1 MNKFSIGSRLTFLV
15 VVLLALLALSV
26 GNSLLRLSN
35 SNAVL
40 QTLYFD
46 RVIPMQQLS
55 DVADGYA
62 VGIVD
67 TAQKVRDGAIKAD
80 AAVVQLGSSQNSIKA
95 QWKDFTG
102 TLLTDEEK
110 ALIAK
115 ADPLRRRADAAGEKL
130 SSLLRAGDIEG
141 VNKFASVE
149 MFPAID
155 PVAAVLRDLRMVQI
169 RVAEAEYKES
179 QTAFGSMLWTSLG
192 FFVVALLAAIWFSYR
207 TVRSITGPLRQ
218 AVSFAEH
225 VADGD
230 LRQQVQIEGRD
241 ETAQLMGAL
250 SKMNAGLHNIVGQVR
265 ESAESIASGSS
276 EIARGSLDLSQRT
289 EEQASSLEETA
300 SSMEQLTSTV
310 KQNSM
315 TSAEANKLA
324 ATASSVAAKG
334 GEVVAQVVTTM
345 SQITDQSRQI
355 GDIVGVID
363 GIAFQTNIL
372 ALNAAVEAA
381 RAGEQGRGFA
391 VVAGEVRTLAQ
402 RSAQAAKEIKQ
413 LISRSVERVEAGAS
427 QVEEAGRTMSDIVS
441 QVRHVSQ
448 LLSEISLASTEQSQ
462 GIDQIS
468 DAVMQMDQVTQQ
480 NAALVEE
487 SASAADSLQQQ
498 AAALSKTVALFK
510 L

>member
-1 MNKFSIGSRLTFLV
+1 MNRFLIGTRLSILV
-15 VVLLALLALSV
+15 GVMLALLALSV
-26 GNSLLRLSN
+26 GNSLLRLGQANDKLKSMYN
-35 SNAVL
+35 
-40 QTLYFD
+40 D
-46 RVIPMQQLS
+46 RVVCLQQIAA
-55 DVADGYA
+55 VANGYA

-67 TAQKVRDGAIKAD
+67 AAHKLADGSLKPDEAVALVQKNQAVIK
-80 AAVVQLGSSQNSIKA
+80 K
-95 QWKDFTG
+95 QWSDYTG
-102 TLLTDEEK
+102 TYLTDEEK
-110 ALIAK
+110 GLIAK
-115 ADPLRRRADAAGEKL
+115 AEPLMRTADGAGETL
-130 SSLLRAGDIEG
+130 IGLARANDLDG
-141 VNKFASVE
+141 VRKFAATQMYPIV
-149 MFPAID
+149 D
-155 PVAAVLRDLRMVQI
+155 PVAGVLHELSDLQG
-169 RVAEAEYKES
+169 RVSLSEYES
-179 QTAFGSMLWTSLG
+179 SQAAFSSVLWTNLII
-192 FFVVALLAAIWFSYR
+192 FAVVFVLAAWFALLI
-207 TVRSITGPLRQ
+207 VRSITAPLKQ
-218 AVSFAEH
+218 AVSIAEL

-230 LRQQVQIEGRD
+230 LRQRVQVQGQD
-241 ETAQLMGAL
+241 ETAQLLGAL
-250 SKMNAGLHNIVGQVR
+250 SKMNDGLQNIVGQVR
-265 ESAESIASGSS
+265 ESAESIAAGSS

-300 SSMEQLTSTV
+300 SSMEELTSTV

-315 TSAEANKLA
+315 TSTEANKLA
-324 ATASSVAAKG
+324 ANASTVAQKG
-334 GEVVAQVVTTM
+334 GDVVAQVVTTM
-345 SQITDQSRQI
+345 SQITEQSRQI

-413 LISRSVERVEAGAS
+413 LISRSVERVEAGAH
-427 QVEEAGRTMSDIVS
+427 QVEEAGRTMNDIVS

-498 AAALSKTVALFK
+498 AALLSRTVALFK